1 MGVPGLSKVLETY
14 AVFTTIGCKALGC
27 ERHPPHSSQRSK
39 IVIDGPSFAYCIYH
53 RLIREKPDWLTAVEI
68 MPSYDEVGNG
78 ALAFLNELESY
89 GVVM

>member
-1 MGVPGLSKVLETY
+1 MSKPLEAY
-14 AVFTTIGCKALGC
+14 ATSTTIGCKTLGC
-27 ERHPPHSSQRSK
+27 DRHPPFNGQRIK
-39 IVIDGPSFAYCIYH
+39 AVIDGPSFAYCIYH

-68 MPSYDEVGNG
+68 VPSYDEVGKG